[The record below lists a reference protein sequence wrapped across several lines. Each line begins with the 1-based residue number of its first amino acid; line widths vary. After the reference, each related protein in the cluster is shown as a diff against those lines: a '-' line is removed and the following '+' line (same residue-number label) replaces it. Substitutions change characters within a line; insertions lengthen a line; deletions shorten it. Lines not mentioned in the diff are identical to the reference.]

1 MIIHKHFRNKRKPGI
16 FPPLFPASEAAA
28 RSKKNHQVPSLKVGA
43 GVTQIASTSN
53 DAHLE
58 VSQNGDIND
67 TYVYIYICVYTLQII
82 QVIRLFKYC
91 IPWFWGSPHL

>member
-1 MIIHKHFRNKRKPGI
+1 MDINGWMIWMIIHKHSRNIKKKLGI

-28 RSKKNHQVPSLKVGA
+28 RSEKNHQVPSLKVGA

-58 VSQNGDIND
+58 VSQNGDI
-67 TYVYIYICVYTLQII
+67 
-82 QVIRLFKYC
+82 
-91 IPWFWGSPHL
+91 

>member
-67 TYVYIYICVYTLQII
+67 TYVYIYVYIH
-82 QVIRLFKYC
+82 FKSSKSLDYLS
-91 IPWFWGSPHL
+91 IASHGFGVPPHL